1 MDLYEAI
8 FQSAKLGIVISNA
21 EGVIERVNP
30 FANRLF
36 GYEGEE
42 LIGQKIE
49 VLLPQELRERH
60 VAHRNDFNAHP
71 RARAMGFG
79 MDLAARKKD
88 GTLIPVEV
96 SLAPYERLGKREI
109 VSFVSD
115 ITERKRIS
123 DELKTL
129 NVELEKKVGE
139 RTQELSQAFLE
150 LRQSHTSLREEMEQ
164 RKKAEHAVQEAL
176 ERERELGEL
185 KSRFVATASHE
196 FRTPLSAI
204 LSSAAL
210 LSRYRAPEDAEK
222 RERHIQTIKTAVQ
235 NLNGILNDF
244 LSLEKIEQGRVEYR
258 PSRFSLVGLAQEL
271 VGEMQALAKPG
282 QRIHHRH
289 RGEDEPVFLEKN
301 LLRGILLN
309 LLSNAVK
316 YSPEEKE
323 ICLCTEIGD
332 SGIRII
338 VEDHG
343 IGIPASEQKHL
354 FETFFRAKNAANVQ
368 GTGLGLNIVKRY
380 LDMMGGVIQ
389 VESGENRGTTFTVL
403 LPKIGE
409 APP

>member
-21 EGVIERVNP
+21 EGIIERVNP
-30 FANRLF
+30 FANQLF

-42 LIGQKIE
+42 LVGKKVE
-49 VLLPQELRERH
+49 VLLPEELRERH
-60 VAHRNDFNAHP
+60 VAHRQDFNAHP
-71 RARAMGFG
+71 KARAMGSG
-79 MDLAARKKD
+79 MDLAARRKD
-88 GTLIPVEV
+88 GTLFPVEV

-115 ITERKRIS
+115 ITERKRTA
-123 DELKTL
+123 DALKAL
-129 NVELEKKVGE
+129 NAELERKVGE

-150 LRQSHTSLREEMEQ
+150 LRQSNLNLREEMEQ
-164 RKKAEHAVQEAL
+164 RKKAERVVQEAL

-222 RERHIQTIKTAVQ
+222 RERHIQTIKAAVQ

-258 PSRFSLVGLAQEL
+258 LSRFSLAALAREL
-271 VGEMQALAKPG
+271 VGEMQALAKSG

-289 RGEDEPVFLEKN
+289 RGEDEPVFLEKT

-332 SGIRII
+332 SEIRIV

-354 FETFFRAKNAANVQ
+354 FETFFRAKNTANIQ
-368 GTGLGLNIVKRY
+368 GTGLGLNIVKHY

-389 VESGENRGTTFTVL
+389 VESLENRGTTFKIF
-403 LPKIGE
+403 LPKTRE
-409 APP
+409 PRL

>member
-30 FANRLF
+30 FANQLF

-49 VLLPQELRERH
+49 VLLPEELSERH
-60 VAHRNDFNAHP
+60 VAHRRDFNAHP
-71 RARAMGFG
+71 RARAMGLG
-79 MDLAARKKD
+79 MELVARRKD
-88 GTLIPVEV
+88 GALFPVEV

-109 VSFVSD
+109 VAFVSD
-115 ITERKRIS
+115 ITERKRTA
-123 DELKTL
+123 DALQVL
-129 NVELEKKVGE
+129 NAELERKVGE

-150 LRQSHTSLREEMEQ
+150 LRQGNLNLQQEMEQ
-164 RKKAEHAVQEAL
+164 RKKAERAVQEAL

-210 LSRYRAPEDAEK
+210 LSRYRAPEDADK

-244 LSLEKIEQGRVEYR
+244 LSLERIEQGRVEYR
-258 PSRFSLVGLAQEL
+258 VSRFSLVELGRELA
-271 VGEMQALAKPG
+271 VEMQALAKPG

-289 RGEDEPVFLEKN
+289 RGEDEPVLLEKS
-301 LLRGILLN
+301 LLRGVLLN

-316 YSPEEKE
+316 YSSEEKE

-332 SGIRII
+332 SEIRVV

-354 FETFFRAKNAANVQ
+354 FETFFRAKNTGNIQ
-368 GTGLGLNIVKRY
+368 GTGLGLNIVKHY

-389 VESGENRGTTFTVL
+389 VESLENRGTTFKIV
-403 LPKIGE
+403 LPKSRG
-409 APP
+409 PQS

>member
-30 FANRLF
+30 FANQLF

-49 VLLPQELRERH
+49 VLLPEELRERH
-60 VAHRNDFNAHP
+60 VAHRRDFNAHP

-150 LRQSHTSLREEMEQ
+150 LRQSHASLREEMEQ
-164 RKKAEHAVQEAL
+164 RKKAERAVQEAL

-185 KSRFVATASHE
+185 KSRFLATASHE

-210 LSRYRAPEDAEK
+210 ISRYRAPEDAEK
-222 RERHIQTIKTAVQ
+222 RERHVQTIKTAVQ

-258 PSRFSLVGLAQEL
+258 PSRFSLVGLALEL

-289 RGEDEPVFLEKN
+289 RGEDEPVLLEKT

-316 YSPEEKE
+316 YSPEQKE
-323 ICLCTEIGD
+323 ICLSTEIGD
-332 SGIRII
+332 AEIRIV

-354 FETFFRAKNAANVQ
+354 FETFFRANNVANIQ

-389 VESGENRGTTFTVL
+389 VESGENRGTTFKVL
-403 LPKIGE
+403 LPKTRE
-409 APP
+409 PPP